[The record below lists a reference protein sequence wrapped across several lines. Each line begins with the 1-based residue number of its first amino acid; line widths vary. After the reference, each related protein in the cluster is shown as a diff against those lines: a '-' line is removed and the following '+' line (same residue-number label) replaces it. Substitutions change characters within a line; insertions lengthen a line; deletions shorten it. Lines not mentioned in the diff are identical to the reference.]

1 MTDQT
6 PDDGGY
12 KWKEIGARIREART
26 KTGLTQKQVARLVGV
41 SNHSVWCWEA
51 GKMKPNSDHLLELA
65 YLFEVSTE
73 SLFGMNVVEAELLN
87 EADVSF
93 RGSIAGL
100 PLEDLEEIRD
110 FIRFVQGATQEEEAG
125 WLMNRAQRRAE
136 ELRRHARHSTA
147 G

>member
-1 MTDQT
+1 MTTHT
-6 PDDGGY
+6 PSDDGY
-12 KWKEIGARIREART
+12 KWKDIGARIREART
-26 KTGLTQKQVARLVGV
+26 KAGLTQKQVAGLVGV

-51 GKMKPNSDHLLELA
+51 GKMKPNADHLIELA

-100 PLEDLEEIRD
+100 PLEDLEEIQD
-110 FIRFVQGATQEEEAG
+110 FIRFVRE
-125 WLMNRAQRRAE
+125 RR
-136 ELRRHARHSTA
+136 RKKKR
-147 G
+147 GG

>member
-1 MTDQT
+1 MTTHT
-6 PDDGGY
+6 PHDDGY
-12 KWKEIGARIREART
+12 KWKDIGARIREART
-26 KTGLTQKQVARLVGV
+26 KAGLTQKQVAGLVGV

-51 GKMKPNSDHLLELA
+51 GKMKPNSDHLIELA

-100 PLEDLEEIRD
+100 PLEDLEEIQD
-110 FIRFVQGATQEEEAG
+110 FIRFVRE
-125 WLMNRAQRRAE
+125 RR
-136 ELRRHARHSTA
+136 RKKKR
-147 G
+147 GG